1 MDMKKKKK
9 ILDDFNLYEKDL
21 NELEELMNNFKIL
34 ISQRV

>member
-1 MDMKKKKK
+1 MDMKKKK
-9 ILDDFNLYEKDL
+9 IYEKDL